1 MRTVRP
7 SLTLCAL
14 ASMAAWSL
22 PASAAEPPR
31 PAQSLEEMIAQ
42 TAAVVEASVE
52 DVQADYDEAEGPRT
66 VTTLSRI
73 TVHIGALG
81 SATPTSIPIRSFG
94 GALPDGREVFATHV
108 PSFLPGKRYLV
119 FLRNTAW
126 TLSPVTFGLAFRLE
140 TIGDVPVLV
149 DPQGRLVQGITE
161 RGPWTTTPLFVE
173 PPGGGLAAAAPPR
186 LGTWVTGDMVREGLD
201 APGFVALLRAFM
213 AERGVWPRGSFTP
226 FPTMQGPAWWRVN
239 VAPAG
244 AISTEGDEGLLACL
258 AEPEPFADEAPAD
271 PLTCT
276 DGGRL

>member
-1 MRTVRP
+1 M
-7 SLTLCAL
+7 LCAL
-14 ASMAAWSL
+14 ASMATWSL
-22 PASAAEPPR
+22 PAGAADPPR
-31 PAQSLEEMIAQ
+31 PAQTLEEMIAQ

-81 SATPTSIPIRSFG
+81 SATPATIPIRSFG
-94 GALPDGREVFATHV
+94 GALPDGREIFATHV

-140 TIGDVPVLV
+140 TVGDVPVLV
-149 DPQGRLVQGITE
+149 DAQGRLVQGITE
-161 RGPWTTTPLFVE
+161 RGPWTTIPLFVE
-173 PPGGGLAAAAPPR
+173 PPGGGMDTATPPR

-201 APGFVALLRAFM
+201 VPRFVALLRAFM
-213 AERGVWPRGSFTP
+213 EERGVWPHGSFTP

-239 VAPAG
+239 VTPSS

-258 AEPEPFADEAPAD
+258 AEPQPFADDAPAD

-276 DGGRL
+276 DGGGRP